1 MIHSLH
7 KTLPALTQTALLHIN
22 GSLAS
27 RKGVRDYLRMLQ
39 SSSPSYVLMSSID
52 SCIDMLENRRKEL
65 FDPYVR
71 MLEKMRGRLRQLKRL
86 ELVETES
93 ERLMV
98 RNTDNGKK
106 IKEDIE
112 GLKMLLRAYRSGDFD
127 V

>member
-1 MIHSLH
+1 
-7 KTLPALTQTALLHIN
+7 
-22 GSLAS
+22 
-27 RKGVRDYLRMLQ
+27 MLQ

-65 FDPYVR
+65 FDPYVK